1 MNTPKT
7 YEDVKKYGLD
17 AMDRAHAKHLIR
29 CRDKWNQEA
38 MDRFAM
44 EMKGKIDNNDW
55 SQRAKDHAD
64 KLNSE
69 LEALLRK
76 TVVLR

>member
-1 MNTPKT
+1 MNTLKT

-38 MDRFAM
+38 MDRFTM
-44 EMKGKIDNNDW
+44 EMKGKVDNNDW

-64 KLNSE
+64 KLNSD